1 MNLHTP
7 LALACVLAFAGC
19 KKEQQT
25 SPPASPQPPA
35 AQKAPVKPAAAPPT
49 ATSPAPKATPKL
61 PTAAELTALIDRATR
76 IEAKSGAMQKPKWSK
91 DLPPE
96 DVANLKA
103 GIGEATFST
112 GAPRC
117 LPSVIV
123 TLYEKEQVLAT
134 LGGFCASGNPTGLM
148 RFDINNTTGSLTVQ
162 DIARVNA
169 ALESP
174 VDR

>member
-7 LALACVLAFAGC
+7 LALACVLALAGC

-25 SPPASPQPPA
+25 SPPAPAQQAPA
-35 AQKAPVKPAAAPPT
+35 ARQAPAA
-49 ATSPAPKATPKL
+49 PAPASRPSRATL
-61 PTAAELTALIDRATR
+61 PTAAELAALIDRATR
-76 IEAKSGAMQKPKWSK
+76 IEAKSGVMEKPKWSK

-96 DVANLKA
+96 DIANLKA
-103 GIGEATFST
+103 GIGEAKFDT

-134 LGGFCASGNPTGLM
+134 LGGFCSSGNPTGLM
-148 RFDINNTTGSLTVQ
+148 RFEINNTIGSLTVQ
-162 DIARVNA
+162 DIAKVNA